1 MRACRRYRRV
11 LFPSPPLLIAVRK
24 NRCWNGLGCRDQN
37 PGLHSLSARDDR
49 ASVRAT
55 IPDRKP
61 RVVGAIASYHADSLT
76 MGQSAQSALAVPDDR
91 TGRTRCSVGREKFAR
106 DFVSA
111 ISCARQT
118 PLLAMPDAIETA
130 RATSNVGRH
139 RPLLQLSFQAKSRNL

>member
-1 MRACRRYRRV
+1 MRVFRRSRRV
-11 LFPSPPLLIAVRK
+11 LLPSPPLLIAVHK

-76 MGQSAQSALAVPDDR
+76 MGQSAQSAPAVPDDR
-91 TGRTRCSVGREKFAR
+91 AGRTRCSVGREKFAR

-130 RATSNVGRH
+130 RAASNVGGH
-139 RPLLQLSFQAKSRNL
+139 RPPLQLSFPAKSRNL